1 MDKRVDHS
9 VMPRYQLR
17 NLLLGLLSAVCLG
30 FTGVVAFVLITQPT
44 LFQPPIGGPFALAD
58 LDGKRVTEAD
68 FAGRYR
74 LIYFGY
80 TYCPDVCPTELI
92 EMTHALEAFEQQTPE
107 AADQVTPIFI
117 TVDPGRDT
125 PAALRAYMAHFHPR
139 FVALSGSEEEI
150 AAAAQEFRVT
160 YRKIPGEDG
169 QDYLLDHTAYVFLMG
184 PDGRYLTHF
193 TAQEDTAAMT
203 RQLARL
209 VQ

>member
-1 MDKRVDHS
+1 
-9 VMPRYQLR
+9 MPRHQIR
-17 NLLLGLLSAVCLG
+17 NLLLGLISAVCLG
-30 FTGVVAFVLITQPT
+30 FTGFVAYSLVTQPA

-58 LDGKRVTEAD
+58 VNGKRVTEAD
-68 FAGRYR
+68 FEGRYR

-92 EMTHALEAFEQQTPE
+92 EMTHALEAFALEAPE
-107 AADQVTPIFI
+107 AAERVTPIFI
-117 TVDPGRDT
+117 TVDPSRDT

-139 FVALSGSEEEI
+139 FVALSGSEAEI
-150 AAAAQEFRVT
+150 AAAAQGFKVT

-169 QDYLLDHTAYVFLMG
+169 QDYLMDHTAYVFLMG
-184 PDGRYLTHF
+184 PEGRYVTHF